1 MIFRM
6 VRLHIEK
13 VKLSLIKIY
22 SRRSRGAGRARTV
35 GRVVVGWCIHV
46 FLPPPSLLLK
56 NQIDLILGKISA
68 CSHRLWH
75 KNLSPIKPRSSRYFQ
90 SRRRRKR
97 RTRPNLVFSPVSS
110 ASLSATF

>member
-35 GRVVVGWCIHV
+35 GWCIHV
-46 FLPPPSLLLK
+46 FLPPSLLLK

-90 SRRRRKR
+90 SRRRRR
-97 RTRPNLVFSPVSS
+97 RRRRPNLVFSPVSS